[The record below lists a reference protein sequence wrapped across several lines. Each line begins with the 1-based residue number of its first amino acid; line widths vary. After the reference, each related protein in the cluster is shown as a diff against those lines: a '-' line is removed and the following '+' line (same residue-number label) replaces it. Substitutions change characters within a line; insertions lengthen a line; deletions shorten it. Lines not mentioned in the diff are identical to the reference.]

1 MMKII
6 QILLLVGVISQYVE
20 PFTALAEET
29 SSSISYVD
37 AMGVGWNLG
46 NTFDSYDME
55 KDSGETTW
63 DNPIVNRE
71 LLQAIKAEGFQSI
84 RIPLTLNY
92 RMDSDYVLDEEYMNR
107 YQEVVDWALDVGLYV
122 IINVHHDS
130 KEWLAQWDGNQN
142 SEEFIRFTAIWEQ
155 LSERFRDYGHYLSF
169 ESINEPYFDEEESKQ
184 LEQLAHLNQAFHR
197 IVRESGGNNTERM
210 LILQSLLAK
219 DDQPY
224 LDALLEEIKQ
234 LNDPNLIAS
243 IHYYGEWEFS
253 NNMGITMIDE
263 PFRQGLTQRQ
273 INEDM
278 VSRLKQ
284 TFVDNGIGV
293 VIGEY
298 GLLGFDRHPKAN
310 NMGETYKFIEHMN
323 HLIRSQPIA
332 LFLWDNGQHFNR
344 QTFEW
349 KPEQF
354 GDIVVQSMYNR
365 SAYGTYIDQSFI
377 ENIETDLF
385 VSLTHHGMK
394 VEEVLFN
401 GNQIEQG
408 ADYDVNQDGLYIH
421 PTFFTAFIDANF
433 ESGLVGT
440 LTIRFDE
447 GATWNQDVFLTSE
460 MNFEPITDQTLDQ
473 DITIP
478 VDFGG
483 HQVKRISLRN
493 EQGYIQQTDSLL
505 PYLTY
510 LEDYTPDYD
519 NQQLIL
525 SHSYLSQL
533 DVEYFE
539 MVIETFDNHSHTYG
553 ITIEQGKVQGYST
566 QD

>member
-234 LNDPNLIAS
+234 
-243 IHYYGEWEFS
+243 
-253 NNMGITMIDE
+253 
-263 PFRQGLTQRQ
+263 
-273 INEDM
+273 
-278 VSRLKQ
+278 
-284 TFVDNGIGV
+284 
-293 VIGEY
+293 
-298 GLLGFDRHPKAN
+298 
-310 NMGETYKFIEHMN
+310 
-323 HLIRSQPIA
+323 
-332 LFLWDNGQHFNR
+332 
-344 QTFEW
+344 
-349 KPEQF
+349 
-354 GDIVVQSMYNR
+354 
-365 SAYGTYIDQSFI
+365 
-377 ENIETDLF
+377 
-385 VSLTHHGMK
+385 
-394 VEEVLFN
+394 
-401 GNQIEQG
+401 
-408 ADYDVNQDGLYIH
+408 
-421 PTFFTAFIDANF
+421 
-433 ESGLVGT
+433 
-440 LTIRFDE
+440 
-447 GATWNQDVFLTSE
+447 
-460 MNFEPITDQTLDQ
+460 
-473 DITIP
+473 
-478 VDFGG
+478 
-483 HQVKRISLRN
+483 
-493 EQGYIQQTDSLL
+493 
-505 PYLTY
+505 
-510 LEDYTPDYD
+510 
-519 NQQLIL
+519 
-525 SHSYLSQL
+525 
-533 DVEYFE
+533 
-539 MVIETFDNHSHTYG
+539 
-553 ITIEQGKVQGYST
+553 
-566 QD
+566 